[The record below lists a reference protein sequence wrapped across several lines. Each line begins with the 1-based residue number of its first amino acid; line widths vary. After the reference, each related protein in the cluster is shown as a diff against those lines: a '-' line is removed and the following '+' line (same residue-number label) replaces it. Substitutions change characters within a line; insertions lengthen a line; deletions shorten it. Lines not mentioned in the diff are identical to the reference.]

1 METQLRAMAK
11 SSSTVS
17 CKALLLLSIISASSG
32 FNIKTNSNG
41 SGNRVRRMPPLFYT
55 DIEPEIRS
63 ITVPPPVIDFNE
75 ANSNLHKTDN
85 DAHDE
90 SDILTK
96 EKNSSRRRTPSKRTK
111 NKSKTTTTATDAS
124 PSSNNKGKKT
134 HDSVWHRHY
143 ADLQQYKE
151 KYGNCLVP
159 QNYADNRKLGLW
171 VMQQR
176 RQYTLLQQGKNSSL
190 SGKRGDYRLQLL
202 EDIGFVWRL
211 DRRGPRGSYGV
222 LRKTSDQVE
231 HETHTVANFEQY
243 MLEKC
248 SDYTDDEK
256 RDVWLKRFEILR

>member
-1 METQLRAMAK
+1 MAK
-11 SSSTVS
+11 SSSTVVS
-17 CKALLLLSIISASSG
+17 CKALLLLSLISASSG
-32 FNIKTNSNG
+32 FNINTNHNG

-63 ITVPPPVIDFNE
+63 ITVPPPPVIDFNGTK
-75 ANSNLHKTDN
+75 SNLYKTNNN

-90 SDILTK
+90 SNML
-96 EKNSSRRRTPSKRTK
+96 NSSCRRKPSKRTK
-111 NKSKTTTTATDAS
+111 NKSMTTTTTTDAS

-176 RQYTLLQQGKNSSL
+176 RQYTLMQQGKNSSL

-202 EDIGFVWRL
+202 DDIGFVWRL

-222 LRKTSDQVE
+222 LRRASNQAE